1 MIISNDYQALD
12 QLIKELNGNIEN
24 MKKTRHQLLLGL
36 DKLHKAGFT
45 DKKFT
50 ELKGVIDS
58 GSNTITVAIKTLEA
72 FIASLQM
79 RSKLIKDYYA
89 LLS

>member
-50 ELKGVIDS
+50 ELKGVIDN
-58 GSNTITVAIKTLEA
+58 GSNTITGAIKALEV
-72 FIASLQM
+72 FIVSLQM
-79 RSKLIKDYYA
+79 RSQLIKEYYA

>member
-50 ELKGVIDS
+50 ELKGVIDD
-58 GSNTITVAIKTLEA
+58 GINTISGAIKALEV
-72 FIASLQM
+72 FIVSLQM
-79 RSKLIKDYYA
+79 RAQLIKEYYA

>member
-12 QLIKELNGNIEN
+12 QLIKELNGNIEK

-58 GSNTITVAIKTLEA
+58 GSNTITDAIKALET

>member
-12 QLIKELNGNIEN
+12 QLIKELNENIEN

-45 DKKFT
+45 DKRFT

-58 GSNTITVAIKTLEA
+58 GSNTITASIKALET

-79 RSKLIKDYYA
+79 RSKLIKEYYA

>member
-36 DKLHKAGFT
+36 DKLYKAGFT

-58 GSNTITVAIKTLEA
+58 GSNTITGAIKALEA

>member
-12 QLIKELNGNIEN
+12 QLIKELRGNMEN
-24 MKKTRHQLLLGL
+24 LKKTRHQLLEQL
-36 DKLHKAGFT
+36 DKLYKPGFT

-50 ELKGVIDS
+50 ELKGVIDN
-58 GSNTITVAIKTLEA
+58 GSNTITGAIKALEV
-72 FIASLQM
+72 FIVSLQM
-79 RSKLIKDYYA
+79 RAQLIKEYYA

>member
-12 QLIKELNGNIEN
+12 RLIMELRGNMEN
-24 MKKTRHQLLLGL
+24 LKKTRHQLLEQL
-36 DKLHKAGFT
+36 DKLYKAGLT
-45 DKKFT
+45 DSKFT

-58 GSNTITVAIKTLEA
+58 GSNTITAAIKALET

>member
-36 DKLHKAGFT
+36 DKLYKGGFT
-45 DKKFT
+45 DRKFT

-58 GSNTITVAIKTLEA
+58 GSNTITAAIKTLEA

>member
-1 MIISNDYQALD
+1 
-12 QLIKELNGNIEN
+12 

-50 ELKGVIDS
+50 ELKGVIDN
-58 GSNTITVAIKTLEA
+58 GSNTIAGAIKALEV
-72 FIASLQM
+72 FIDSLQM
-79 RSKLIKDYYA
+79 RSQLIKEYYA